1 MEDAFEYEL
10 LNIEWELNYEFD
22 LESPGRMVRDTTG
35 DKGEESKPFSW
46 NNQADCWR
54 EKSYT

>member
-35 DKGEESKPFSW
+35 AAEEKP
-46 NNQADCWR
+46 
-54 EKSYT
+54 